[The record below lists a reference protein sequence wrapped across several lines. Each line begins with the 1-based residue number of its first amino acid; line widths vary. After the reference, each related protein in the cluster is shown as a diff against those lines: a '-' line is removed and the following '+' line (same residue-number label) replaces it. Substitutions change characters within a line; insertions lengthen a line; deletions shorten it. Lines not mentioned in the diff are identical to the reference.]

1 MPDHQPNTQHPRQV
15 GLIAADPTA
24 TLLFLAAHAGLDFVV
39 LDAEQ
44 TGLTVQDCADA
55 VQRLAGSRTEVAIRV
70 PDLDERTLVAY
81 ANTGAAELV
90 LPQVRSVDQL
100 ESAHRATR
108 FVPAGARSKQVSFS
122 SAFGLDFAHVPRL
135 TVLFETVEA
144 VEDVERIADSEH
156 FEGGWLG
163 PADLAADLHNAGRI
177 QPDALKRSTERVVEA
192 LRGRG
197 HSVGLPG
204 AGVAGIPAAFE
215 QGADRVALY
224 WEKHLTDVISE
235 MVAARR
241 AVEDVLALNS
251 AEGATR

>member
-1 MPDHQPNTQHPRQV
+1 MPDHRTTSDLPRQV

-24 TLLFLAAHAGLDFVV
+24 TLLFLAAHAGLDFIV

-55 VQRLAGSRTEVAIRV
+55 VQRLAGSPTEVAIRV

-100 ESAHRATR
+100 ENAYRATR
-108 FVPAGARSKQVSFS
+108 FTPAGARSRQASFS
-122 SAFGLDFAHVPRL
+122 SAFGLDFTHVPRL
-135 TVLFETVEA
+135 SVLFETVEA
-144 VEDVERIADSEH
+144 VDDVERIAESEH

-163 PADLAADLHNAGRI
+163 PADLAADLHNAGRT
-177 QPDALKRSTERVVEA
+177 QPDALKRSTERVVDA
-192 LRGRG
+192 LQKRR

-204 AGVAGIPAAFE
+204 AGVAGIAAAFE

-224 WEKHLTDVISE
+224 WEKHLTEVIAE
-235 MVAARR
+235 LVMARR
-241 AVEDVLALNS
+241 EGEDAFAMAS
-251 AEGATR
+251 AEGSIR